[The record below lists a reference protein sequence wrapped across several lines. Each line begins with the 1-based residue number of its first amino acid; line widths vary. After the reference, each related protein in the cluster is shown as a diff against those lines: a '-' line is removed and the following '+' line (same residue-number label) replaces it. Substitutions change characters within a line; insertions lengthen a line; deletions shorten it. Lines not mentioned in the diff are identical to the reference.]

1 MHSTIRKLR
10 RVAALTALVLL
21 LAACT
26 QGEEPGG
33 GGGGQTGEVS
43 AEEMAN
49 LRQAWEKDPGELGLP
64 ALEPPNDQ
72 ITVVNTEKYKKD
84 GPYKIAFASQGPT
97 NSWAQIYDTALRAR
111 AEEYGNVEVLY
122 ADAGG
127 KADKQVNDIEDLLVQ
142 QPDALIVTPL
152 GAAVKAPVER
162 AAAQNIPVV
171 LCTGRVDTNAFVTR
185 VDRDNRLNG
194 ALTALWVGEQLKGK
208 GNIIMLS
215 GIAGVPTAED
225 RLASARQI
233 FREKYPGIKILAHEY
248 TNWSPTEGKRVM
260 EGLLVAHPKIDAI
273 WSDSGIQDIGVIQAF
288 TEAGRP
294 IPPMTAEP
302 LNGFLK
308 LAKQYKVPFMAV
320 GYPPEH
326 SARCLEAAVDALQGK
341 PLPSFINVDAPL
353 VTNEKIDEFVR
364 ANCSNDLWVP
374 SDLPPAKLQELK
386 LC

>member
-1 MHSTIRKLR
+1 
-10 RVAALTALVLL
+10 
-21 LAACT
+21 
-26 QGEEPGG
+26 
-33 GGGGQTGEVS
+33 
-43 AEEMAN
+43 MAN

-288 TEAGRP
+288 TEARRP

-308 LAKQYKVPFMAV
+308 LAKQYKVSFMAV

-353 VTNEKIDEFVR
+353 FTNEKIDEFVR